1 MCSYHTGEKI
11 RAEKGTRYSSF
22 LDRGAKE
29 ELIEKV
35 KFNQKLERIEEMSH
49 VDIWK
54 MGVLGRGNSK
64 YRDADPGMFEVK

>member
-49 VDIWK
+49 VDI
-54 MGVLGRGNSK
+54 
-64 YRDADPGMFEVK
+64 